1 MRMREEDPMSIK
13 NIQEA
18 IPAMVRTLMY
28 GDLVG
33 ANMLLNRFP
42 RLLSLKD
49 RQGRTLLMHA
59 AYHGDPAILTYLV
72 SFHVIASRDLDP
84 SAEDKEGLTAYDWA
98 VLGNNGFGANLLARV
113 GREG

>member
-1 MRMREEDPMSIK
+1 MTIK

-18 IPAMVRTLMY
+18 IPAMVRTLVE
-28 GDLVG
+28 GALVG

-49 RQGRTLLMHA
+49 KQGRTLLMHA
-59 AYHGDPAILTYLV
+59 AYHGDPAVLTYLI

-84 SAEDKEGLTAYDWA
+84 SAEDHDGLTAYDWA

-113 GREG
+113 SREG